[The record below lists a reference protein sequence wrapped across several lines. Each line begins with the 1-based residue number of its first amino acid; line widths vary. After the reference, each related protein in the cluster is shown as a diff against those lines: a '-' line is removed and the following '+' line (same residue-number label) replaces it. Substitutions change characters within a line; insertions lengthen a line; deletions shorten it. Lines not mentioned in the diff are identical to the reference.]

1 MQVYFFRSELDHSN
15 LTEKRALYTVNAV
28 YMQLEDK
35 IIYDLSTGV
44 LPSQDYVRITLQI
57 VSIT

>member
-1 MQVYFFRSELDHSN
+1 
-15 LTEKRALYTVNAV
+15 
-28 YMQLEDK
+28 MQLEDK
-35 IIYDLSTGV
+35 IIYDLSTGE